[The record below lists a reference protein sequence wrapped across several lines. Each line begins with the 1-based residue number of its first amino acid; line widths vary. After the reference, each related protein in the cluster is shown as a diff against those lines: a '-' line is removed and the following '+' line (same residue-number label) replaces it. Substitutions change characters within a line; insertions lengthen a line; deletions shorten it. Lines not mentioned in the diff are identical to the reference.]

1 MDAYIVW
8 ALLGLSLVVVE
19 LMSGTFYLLVLG
31 IASFGGALAAVI
43 GQPFHV
49 QVVVAALVAGVGV
62 YIVHGYRARNAAR
75 QMAHV
80 DRGQPASFEE
90 WIDRPNGLARVSYRG
105 ASWEATV
112 EGDAALERGTLVYVL
127 SSHGNT
133 LQISKTRPA

>member
-1 MDAYIVW
+1 MCRSSSRRSSRA
-8 ALLGLSLVVVE
+8 
-19 LMSGTFYLLVLG
+19 SGCISCT
-31 IASFGGALAAVI
+31 
-43 GQPFHV
+43 
-49 QVVVAALVAGVGV
+49 
-62 YIVHGYRARNAAR
+62 
-75 QMAHV
+75 
-80 DRGQPASFEE
+80 ASFEE